1 MLFLLSLIN
10 EIVPLIVGHK
20 LDSVKEDITG
30 LQLSGGKKKSKKKK
44 ASEWSIQWVLTS
56 FLRDS
61 LTTAPVNK

>member
-30 LQLSGGKKKSKKKK
+30 LQLLGEKTEK
-44 ASEWSIQWVLTS
+44 AKARKCKAQWALTS
-56 FLRDS
+56 SSFGTLS
-61 LTTAPVNK
+61 L

>member
-30 LQLSGGKKKSKKKK
+30 LQLSGGGKKKKK

>member
-30 LQLSGGKKKSKKKK
+30 LQHLGEKKKK

-56 FLRDS
+56 FLWDS
-61 LTTAPVNK
+61 LTTAPGNK